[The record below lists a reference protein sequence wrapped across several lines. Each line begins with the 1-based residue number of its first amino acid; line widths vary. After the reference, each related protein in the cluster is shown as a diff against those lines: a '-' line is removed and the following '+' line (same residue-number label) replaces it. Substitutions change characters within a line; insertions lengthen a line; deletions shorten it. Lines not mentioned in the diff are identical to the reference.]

1 MAFTRPP
8 TPPPVTSLIDAVV
21 RQTTVLLAHLATAS
35 GQRATLASVANQ
47 VFADLVRELKQQ
59 GLGNK
64 VIADMFGMAL
74 RAYHKKVARL
84 AESHSARG
92 QSIWEAVLDFVQER
106 GGVLRTEVLARFS
119 GDEDAVV
126 RSVLNDLV
134 DNGLLFRTGAGER
147 TSYRAARPEELP
159 ALPDREA
166 VVARLLLV
174 ALHQQGPLSEDELLA
189 IVPMERA
196 VLVALLN
203 ALVDDGRAQRDAATP
218 ARYRCEHLVIG
229 FADPVGWQ
237 AAIYDHYQAMVGALC
252 HKLQLAANQATPGEW
267 LGGSTYTF
275 DLWPGHPMADE
286 VLGLLSRLRKEAA
299 ELRVRVDTH
308 NAQQPAP
315 RDGDAGFRV
324 VTYVGQ
330 NTIGYQEDGE
340 DD

>member
-1 MAFTRPP
+1 MASTRPLA
-8 TPPPVTSLIDAVV
+8 PPPITSLIDAVV

-92 QSIWEAVLDFVQER
+92 QSIWEAVLAYVHAR
-106 GGVLRTEVLARFS
+106 GSVLRSEVLTRFS
-119 GDEDAVV
+119 GDDGAVV

-134 DNGLLFRTGAGER
+134 DNGLLFRTGAGDR

-159 ALPDREA
+159 ALPDRDE
-166 VVARLLLV
+166 VIARFVLV
-174 ALHQQGPLSEDELLA
+174 ALHQHGPLDEEALLELVPMDATLLRALLA
-189 IVPMERA
+189 
-196 VLVALLN
+196 
-203 ALVDDGRAQRDAATP
+203 ALVEDGRAQRDDGAP
-218 ARYRCEHLVIG
+218 PRYRCEHLVIG

-237 AAIYDHYQAMVGALC
+237 AAVYDHYQAMVGALC
-252 HKLQLAANQATPGEW
+252 HKLRITAQEAKPGEW

-275 DLWPGHPMADE
+275 DLWPEHPLADE
-286 VLGLLSRLRKEAA
+286 VLGLLSKLRKEAA
-299 ELRVRVDTH
+299 ALRVRVDAH
-308 NAQQPAP
+308 NAQHKPSGA
-315 RDGDAGFRV
+315 AFRV

-330 NTIGYQEDGE
+330 NTLGYGSEGE
-340 DD
+340 DE